1 MADIR
6 VGKVSSV
13 NVSARTAR
21 VIFGDRGDM
30 VSGELAVLRNSP
42 LITAD
47 ITTGNKK
54 WSVRLWLSVS
64 SRETYSSAPRTLGRG
79 EHYDKAEPDSISG
92 SLSPDGHKVD
102 VNIYG
107 WLPYIGQV
115 VVCIIQEGGEG
126 CGYIIGGV

>member
-1 MADIR
+1 MTDIR
-6 VGKVSSV
+6 VGRVSSV
-13 NVSARTAR
+13 NVAARTAR

-47 ITTGNKK
+47 IATANKK
-54 WSVRLWLSVS
+54 WTVT
-64 SRETYSSAPRTLGRG
+64 ETYASAPRVMGRG
-79 EHYDKAEPDSISG
+79 EHYDTAEPDNISG
-92 SLSPDGHKVD
+92 ALSPDGHRVD
-102 VNIYG
+102 INIYG

-115 VVCIIQEGGEG
+115 VVCLIPGNGEG

>member
-13 NVSARTAR
+13 NVPARTAR

-30 VSGELAVLRNSP
+30 VSGELVVLQNSP

-47 ITTGNKK
+47 ITTGDKK
-54 WSVRLWLSVS
+54 WSVT
-64 SRETYSSAPRTLGRG
+64 ETYASVPRTLGRG
-79 EHYDKAEPDSISG
+79 EHYDNAEPDNILG
-92 SLSPDGHKVD
+92 TLSSEGHKADINV
-102 VNIYG
+102 YG

-115 VVCIIQEGGEG
+115 VVCLIPSNGEG